1 MNKENKMNKKMI
13 AVVMLVVVGTLVVSA
28 FSWPPNHDAKHEG
41 LKIYHQSER
50 ANYAEISALGF
61 NQLKDV
67 ESARWMG
74 AALASQAQ
82 ATNPQIRNIESAR
95 WMGAALASQATE
107 HQFSNVESARWMGA
121 ALASQ
126 VQVKTFPYTSLGR

>member
-1 MNKENKMNKKMI
+1 MNKKMI

-28 FSWPPNHDAKHEG
+28 FSWLPNHDANHEG
-41 LKIYHQSER
+41 MASYHQSER
-50 ANYAEISALGF
+50 ANYAGIAVLGF
-61 NQLKDV
+61 NQLTKV

-82 ATNPQIRNIESAR
+82 VTEQQIRD
-95 WMGAALASQATE
+95 
-107 HQFSNVESARWMGA
+107 VESARWMGA

-126 VQVKTFPYTSLGR
+126 SQEMSFHYTWPGR